1 MPKILIGLKVYERN
15 LCLRNQIYTC
25 FLKMEFFDFGRM
37 SGGICKNSDKIN
49 GQTLTS
55 RSRHESIAI
64 VSYIHG
70 TFLST
75 VEISRRND
83 TRTLSTRQKEQFRT
97 LRIKG
102 LRLPVQ

>member
-49 GQTLTS
+49 GQTLKL
-55 RSRHESIAI
+55 RSGHKSIAI
-64 VSYIHG
+64 VAFLIYTRG

-83 TRTLSTRQKEQFRT
+83 TCTIYSSEGT
-97 LRIKG
+97 
-102 LRLPVQ
+102 VQNTKN